1 MARAGEV
8 IRNPATGETVTFLV
22 TAADSGARL
31 LQLEMTAE
39 KSSAPMH
46 LHPALTERWD
56 LREGRVHFR
65 LGKDDRLLD
74 APAKLEI
81 PAGTPHRFS
90 SDGPIHT
97 VVDYEPA
104 GGFEDFLET
113 VYALAAAGKTNKQ
126 GMPNILR
133 SAVIARAHLD
143 DYALPFPPLA
153 VQRVLFA
160 LLAPIG
166 RACGYSARYP

>member
-22 TAADSGARL
+22 TAADSGGKL
-31 LQLEMTAE
+31 LQLEMAAQ
-39 KSSAPMH
+39 KSSAPTH
-46 LHPALTERWD
+46 VHPRIDEHWD
-56 LREGRVHFR
+56 LREGRVNFR
-65 LGKDDRLLD
+65 GGKENRVLQ
-74 APAKLEI
+74 APAMLEI

-90 SDGPIHT
+90 SDGPIRT
-97 VVDYEPA
+97 VVDYKPA

-153 VQRVLFA
+153 VQRVLFTV
-160 LLAPIG
+160 LAPVG
-166 RACGYSARYP
+166 RAFGYSARYP

>member
-1 MARAGEV
+1 MARRGEV
-8 IRNPATGETVTFLV
+8 IHNPATGETVTFLV
-22 TAADSGARL
+22 TASESDGRL
-31 LQLEMTAE
+31 LQLEMAAE
-39 KSSAPMH
+39 RSSAPTH
-46 LHPALTERWD
+46 VHPKLSERWD

-65 LGKDDRLLD
+65 VGGDERVLD
-74 APAKLEI
+74 APAELAI
-81 PAGTPHRFS
+81 PPGTPHRFW
-90 SDGPIHT
+90 SDGRIRT

-104 GGFEDFLET
+104 GRFEEFLET

-126 GMPNILR
+126 GMPNLLR

-160 LLAPIG
+160 VLAPVG
-166 RACGYSARYP
+166 RALGYRARYP